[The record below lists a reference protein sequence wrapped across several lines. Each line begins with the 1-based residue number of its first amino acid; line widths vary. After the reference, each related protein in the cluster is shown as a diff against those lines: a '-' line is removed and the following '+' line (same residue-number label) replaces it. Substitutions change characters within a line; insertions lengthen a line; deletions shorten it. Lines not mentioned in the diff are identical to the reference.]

1 MNYHQ
6 DPTNLA
12 AKRASSAEMNRWR
25 DQGVD
30 PELLQSASNV
40 LLHSAKV
47 VVDLTNHEAPTFE
60 QSERLGLQVAQAAT
74 QHVSLEF

>member
-30 PELLQSASNV
+30 PELLQPVSRAVLQSADV
-40 LLHSAKV
+40 RI
-47 VVDLTNHEAPTFE
+47 DLTTLDVPTYE
-60 QSERLGLQVAQAAT
+60 HAERLGLQVAQAA
-74 QHVSLEF
+74 HVTVTEL